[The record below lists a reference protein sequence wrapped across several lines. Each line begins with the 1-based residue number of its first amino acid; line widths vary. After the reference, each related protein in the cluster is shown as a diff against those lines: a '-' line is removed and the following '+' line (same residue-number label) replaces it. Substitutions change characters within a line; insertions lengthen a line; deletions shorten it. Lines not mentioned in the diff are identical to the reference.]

1 MNDALAIAATGM
13 QAHQSTLTSVANNVA
28 NVNTAGY
35 KRSKTSFQELIVS
48 TQVSGTGLEP
58 ATVPVWASPAGVA
71 VAQATKSFEQGEL
84 RASNDPMSLAI
95 QGAGFLEL
103 ALADGRTALW
113 RGGRLTVNND
123 RLLASADGIPLK
135 QHIQV
140 DQDVKTIS
148 VASDGTV
155 SGKTDTGRDVVLGR
169 LDVVQVPQPELLQAL
184 GSGLYQAHSAA
195 GEPLVSNPGEAGAG
209 WLRQGFEEASNVRL
223 VDEMVQLMVA
233 QRAYEMSVKTLQAA
247 DEFAGMANNLRR

>member
-35 KRSKTSFQELIVS
+35 KRSKTTFQELMV
-48 TQVSGTGLEP
+48 
-58 ATVPVWASPAGVA
+58 ATSLSNVASDAQATPGHATPAGVA
-71 VAQATKSFEQGEL
+71 VAQASKSFEQGEL
-84 RASNDPMSLAI
+84 RANSDPMTLAI

-103 ALADGRTALW
+103 ALADGKTALW
-113 RGGRLTVNND
+113 RGGRLTVNSD
-123 RLLASADGIPLK
+123 RLLASSEGIALK

-140 DQDVKTIS
+140 DPDIKSIS

-155 SGKTDTGRDVVLGR
+155 TGRSDAGRDTLLGR
-169 LDVVQVPQPELLQAL
+169 LDLVQVAQPEALIAL
-184 GSGLYQAHSAA
+184 GGGLYQAPAAA